1 MISYYN
7 LEDDEPPPPKVPV
20 PQPVVRAAAPRKSN
34 SIFDGETT
42 ECNYVVFIFVAGVL
56 LLALAD
62 FMKNR

>member
-7 LEDDEPPPPKVPV
+7 LEDDEPPPPKVPA
-20 PQPVVRAAAPRKSN
+20 PQPVVRSAPRKSN